1 MTEMIKPHE
10 DLHTALAW

>member
-1 MTEMIKPHE
+1 MTEIIKPHE